1 MQVIQTAADPPNQGR
16 MSFEMRGWTRN
27 SRQELARMVAPN
39 RSCGTRDVGTA
50 ASGEGVSAA
59 VAVVDKP
66 LVAFQHALIVKHDGF
81 GVKVNE
87 FVGDG
92 IVLSLEG
99 STSLGAGFIR

>member
-1 MQVIQTAADPPNQGR
+1 

-99 STSLGAGFIR
+99 STSLGRGFIR